1 MGDQILPDPLS
12 QKKGWISE
20 GEGIRKWPSL
30 YLTDISRFFHNSIS
44 SEDLIHRLECEYKEG
59 KAYRYFTDEFVKE
72 VPSSPFC
79 IMKTKCTPSQR
90 VSPKAYDVW
99 AIIKKDTDEH
109 PGGEVFSAYCSCAA
123 GLLGSWN
130 HVAGMLFRI
139 EAAVITGITKP
150 TCTSQLSEWV
160 IPSKKTN
167 VDPGKL
173 SDFVIRK
180 DHYRKK
186 AAAPTK
192 EIQLESAQK
201 RLKFSPMST
210 KQEQY
215 LQQASQVRDHFY
227 QAIKGI
233 VPGSCF
239 SEFMEKS
246 VLM

>member
-30 YLTDISRFFHNSIS
+30 YLTDIYRFFHNVIS
-44 SEDLIHRLECEYKEG
+44 SKDLIHHLECEYKEG

-72 VPSSPFC
+72 VYFHPISPSSPFC

-90 VSPKAYDVW
+90 VSAKAYDVW
-99 AIIKKDTDEH
+99 AIIKKDIDEH

-123 GLLGSWN
+123 GLLGSCN

-150 TCTSQLSEWV
+150 MCTSQLSEWV

-201 RLKFSPMST
+201 RLKGGG
-210 KQEQY
+210 
-215 LQQASQVRDHFY
+215 
-227 QAIKGI
+227 GI
-233 VPGSCF
+233 L
-239 SEFMEKS
+239 SELSLCDNF
-246 VLM
+246 

>member
-30 YLTDISRFFHNSIS
+30 YLTGISRFFHNVIS

-72 VPSSPFC
+72 VYFHTISPSSPFC

-90 VSPKAYDVW
+90 VSAKAYDVW

-123 GLLGSWN
+123 GLLGSCN
-130 HVAGMLFRI
+130 HVADMLFRI

-173 SDFVIRK
+173 SDFVIRN
-180 DHYRKK
+180 DHY
-186 AAAPTK
+186 
-192 EIQLESAQK
+192 
-201 RLKFSPMST
+201 
-210 KQEQY
+210 
-215 LQQASQVRDHFY
+215 
-227 QAIKGI
+227 
-233 VPGSCF
+233 
-239 SEFMEKS
+239 
-246 VLM
+246 

>member
-1 MGDQILPDPLS
+1 MSYFKEFLTNISLFLYFSAFVALDEKAPVNIEQEEIEKRNLEEYKSKLMVGDQILPDPLS

-30 YLTDISRFFHNSIS
+30 YLTDISRFFHNVIS

-72 VPSSPFC
+72 VYFHTISPSSPFC

-90 VSPKAYDVW
+90 VSAKAYDVW

-109 PGGEVFSAYCSCAA
+109 PRGEVFSAYCSCAA
-123 GLLGSWN
+123 GLLGSCN

-167 VDPGKL
+167 VDP
-173 SDFVIRK
+173 
-180 DHYRKK
+180 
-186 AAAPTK
+186 
-192 EIQLESAQK
+192 
-201 RLKFSPMST
+201 
-210 KQEQY
+210 
-215 LQQASQVRDHFY
+215 
-227 QAIKGI
+227 
-233 VPGSCF
+233 
-239 SEFMEKS
+239 
-246 VLM
+246 